1 MKFTTLVLTLFFSVS
16 LLGQAPPPS
25 ADDIIKEACSQAK
38 AEKKNVFVIF
48 HASWCGWCRKM
59 DTAMAEPALKSFF
72 TDNYVIRHLV
82 VFESATKKNLEN
94 PGAED
99 VLNKYKAGANVSI
112 PYWLIL
118 DKEGKLLADSK
129 ARPGGGGLETGENV
143 GCPATAKEVEHFIE
157 VLKKT
162 SPLKPAQ
169 LDLIRERFRKNE
181 I

>member
-1 MKFTTLVLTLFFSVS
+1 MKLRLLTLS
-16 LLGQAPPPS
+16 LLCSTLIFAQAPPPS
-25 ADDIIKEACSQAK
+25 ADDIVKEACKQAT

-59 DTAMAEPALKSFF
+59 DTAMAEPALKAFF

-82 VFESATKKNLEN
+82 VFESAAKKNLEN

-99 VLNKYKAGANVSI
+99 ILNKYKAGANPSI
-112 PYWLIL
+112 PYWLIF
-118 DKEGKLLADSK
+118 DKDGKLLADSK
-129 ARPGGGGLETGENV
+129 TRPEGGGLETGENV
-143 GCPATAKEVEHFIE
+143 GCPASAKEVDHFIE

-181 I
+181 G